1 MNITKDNIKEKLN
14 YLGINLEENEVPEFL
29 KKYEPVN
36 FNTSRLNNDKEHRIF
51 KYVPINNIE
60 ILLTPNHRGDDIRKK
75 YSEALPLSEYL
86 IPKDDEENVEL
97 FGTFMNM
104 INTVKI
110 EEIENV
116 AKVQK
121 ELEKQIP
128 FKVSYDKCHL
138 WQIYYSQS
146 TDKYFMLVS
155 TKENTFAEFFY
166 LLKKQIEYYKIKP
179 AKVPEIYVP
188 INYIHYTEEY
198 LTRSEIADIENYMW
212 LFTKNWSL
220 VYEVFDKNG
229 KMSSQIV
236 GDTYVYEKAKSTFK
250 IKIEN
255 KEQAIKFYKLLKALF
270 IMQTEIMG
278 KYSFETKIDNQN
290 NLEFWFQDQRITF
303 DNLSDFIREQYIK
316 TEKEIKNQNITVE
329 TLSNKL
335 KSLKE
340 VSTQKE
346 KEYLEKQK
354 EISTYLEYRKTF
366 LGKFKYFFKAGKVKK
381 IKSKQVEEQEDIE
394 QDNKKIDAKPM
405 QVYMDD
411 KKFHT
416 IEDLITIHS
425 LLEKSI
431 KYSKNLNQD
440 IYALEQK
447 IENLN
452 KKIENA
458 TLYITEIDKHKKSIF
473 DFWKFANKD
482 ELKAL
487 EMGNKEENSSN
498 TSRNIKKIFD
508 IETDLEELGIN
519 VDNLQRKKLSKE
531 EEDSI
536 FVAKTNMLYIINMIR
551 NGNFDK
557 DALRVALDTL
567 KEEFENQKILIS
579 SEAFDIFGN
588 INEDNTKIK
597 YIGSKSHRENEKNKF
612 KILNINKK
620 IDVIDFTEKI
630 QEIVNY
636 LNESLLKINALYD
649 MSIYKMLPINEHLRD
664 KSFDVY
670 NLSIENELEDAM
682 AQEEG
687 AYNLIKI
694 NLKEGMPLVY
704 FSNIILYDNY
714 NKTLPVRNGH

>member
-1 MNITKDNIKEKLN
+1 MDVTKDNLKEKLN
-14 YLGINLEENEVPEFL
+14 YLGIDLKQNNIPEFL
-29 KKYEPVN
+29 KKYEPVE
-36 FNTSRLNNDKEHRIF
+36 FNTERLNNDKEHRIF

-60 ILLTPNHRGDDIRKK
+60 ILLTPNHRSDDIRKK
-75 YSEALPLSEYL
+75 YSEALPISEYL
-86 IPKDDEENVEL
+86 NPSDNEEDAEKFTTL
-97 FGTFMNM
+97 MNM
-104 INTVKI
+104 LNTVKI

-116 AKVQK
+116 ANMQRQ
-121 ELEKQIP
+121 LEKQIP
-128 FKVSYDKCHL
+128 FKVNYDKCHL
-138 WQIYYSQS
+138 WQIYYSQN
-146 TDKYFMLVS
+146 TNKYFMLVS
-155 TKENTFAEFFY
+155 TKESTFAEFFY

-198 LTRSEIADIENYMW
+198 LTRAEIADIENYMW
-212 LFTKNWSL
+212 IFTKNWSL
-220 VYEVFDKNG
+220 VYEVFDKQGN
-229 KMSSQIV
+229 MSIHIV
-236 GDTYVYEKAKSTFK
+236 GDTYVYEKAKSTY
-250 IKIEN
+250 KIEIYN
-255 KEQAIKFYKLLKALF
+255 KEDAIKFYKLIKAMF
-270 IMQTEIMG
+270 IMKTEITG
-278 KYSFETKIDNQN
+278 KYNFETKIDNQN
-290 NLEFWFQDQRITF
+290 NLEFWFEGQKLTF
-303 DNLSDFIREQYIK
+303 DELSDFIREQYMK
-316 TEKEIKNQNITVE
+316 AEKEIKNENITVD

-335 KSLKE
+335 KQLKE
-340 VSTQKE
+340 LSMQKE

-366 LGKFKYFFKAGKVKK
+366 LGKFKYFFKSGKVKK
-381 IKSKQVEEQEDIE
+381 IKIKTEQEE
-394 QDNKKIDAKPM
+394 KKEENLKVETKPM
-405 QVYMDD
+405 QVYIDD

-416 IEDLITIHS
+416 IEDLITINS

-431 KYSKNLNQD
+431 KCSKNLNQD
-440 IYALEQK
+440 ITALEQK

-458 TLYITEIDKHKKSIF
+458 TLYIEEIDNHRKSIF

-487 EMGNKEENSSN
+487 EMGNSTKSKAEN
-498 TSRNIKKIFD
+498 RNIRKVFD
-508 IETDLEELGIN
+508 VETDLEELGLN
-519 VDNLQRKKLSKE
+519 VDTMQRKKLSKE

-536 FVAKTNMLYIINMIR
+536 FIAKSNMLYIINMIR

-567 KEEFENQKILIS
+567 VEEFESKKVLIS

-620 IDVIDFTEKI
+620 IDVIDFTEKL

-636 LNESLLKINALYD
+636 LSEALLKINSLYD
-649 MSIYKMLPINEHLRD
+649 MPIYKVLSINEHLRD

-670 NLSIENELEDAM
+670 NLSIEKELEESTN
-682 AQEEG
+682 QEEG

-694 NLKEGMPLVY
+694 NFKEKMPLVY

-714 NKTLPVRNGH
+714 NKTLPVRNES